1 MKKLLAVGVALALT
15 ATGSLVEKGWAT
27 SPEARS
33 DLQSVTVT
41 VEEVAILGIVGSDPS
56 FVVGAPT
63 TGGDAFVITE
73 TNADASY
80 LQYSSIVNPGQ
91 VRKVTA
97 STTTNLPGGVI
108 LEVTPTTADGGKVGA
123 VGTAAASK
131 IIFEGTT
138 AKNIVTGIGSGYTGT
153 APTDGVRLHY
163 SLALTPESLVTTN
176 LDGPANITVTYTLS
190 EGI

>member
-1 MKKLLAVGVALALT
+1 
-15 ATGSLVEKGWAT
+15 VEKGWAT

-41 VEEVAILGIVGSDPS
+41 IEEVAILGIVGGDPS

-73 TNADASY
+73 NNTDASY
-80 LQYSSIVNPGQ
+80 LQYSSIVDTGLT
-91 VRKVTA
+91 RKITA
-97 STTTNLPGGVI
+97 ATSANLPTGVA
-108 LEVTPTTADGGKVGA
+108 LEVTPTTATGGKVGTI
-123 VGTAAASK
+123 GTA
-131 IIFEGTT
+131 EGTVVLST
-138 AKNIVTGIGSGYTGT
+138 LAKNIVTGIGSGYTGT
-153 APTDGVRLHY
+153 APTDGVRLNY
-163 SLALTPESLVTTN
+163 SLALTPEALVTTN